1 MSNHSIDNKT
11 IGDRVRNLRN
21 AWKLTQKQLA
31 EVLHLRNAQTV
42 SEIENG
48 SRALRAYELAVLA
61 EYFHLDANDLLN
73 NQEKPGVTV
82 QWRSSVDN
90 TLVVQEEAQFLKR
103 CRNYSYIER
112 VTNSTSMDRV
122 PQKTNFHPTSTKYE
136 TVSEWA
142 RLTRNTLDLGDTP
155 ARSLQETL
163 AREWGVKIF
172 WDNLEC
178 GSAACVK
185 DSFGTGVLLN
195 AKEPYWRQNFS
206 LGHELFHLMTW
217 NVSSVIDSLPKKV
230 RKRIETL
237 AEIFASSLLMPEESL
252 RIEFNRLIV
261 DGKIRWYDLMMLARR
276 YDVSTI
282 ALFWRLANLGLMNKS
297 VPKHFESSAE
307 LKSIDKDLDRDD
319 EPESKTLPQRYT
331 SLAYKAYNDGEISI
345 GKLAHLLETNI
356 GELDIVLADYG
367 IDLNSDVYETT
378 LSTS

>member
-1 MSNHSIDNKT
+1 MSNHSIDNKV

-21 AWKLTQKQLA
+21 AWTLTQKQLA

-42 SEIENG
+42 SYIENG
-48 SRALRAYELAVLA
+48 TRALRAYELAVLA
-61 EYFHLDANDLLN
+61 EYFHFDIEELLN
-73 NQEKPGVTV
+73 NREKPAVTV

-90 TLVVQEEAQFLKR
+90 THVAQEEAQFLKR
-103 CRNYSYIER
+103 CYNYSYVES
-112 VTNSTSMDRV
+112 VTNSTATDRV
-122 PQKTNFHPTSTKYE
+122 PQKADFHPALTKYE

-142 RLTRNTLDLGDTP
+142 RHTRNALDLGDTP
-155 ARSLQETL
+155 ALSLQGTL

-178 GSAACVK
+178 GSAACVN
-185 DSFGTGVLLN
+185 DSFGAGVLLN
-195 AKEPYWRQNFS
+195 ATEPYWRQNFS

-217 NVSSVIDSLPKKV
+217 NVSSVIDSLPKKA
-230 RKRIETL
+230 RKRNETL
-237 AEIFASSLLMPEESL
+237 AEIFSSSLLMPEESL
-252 RIEFNRLIV
+252 RIEFNRLID
-261 DGKIRWYDLMMLARR
+261 DGKIRWFDLMMLARR
-276 YDVSTI
+276 YSVSTI
-282 ALFWRLANLGLMNKS
+282 ALLWRLANLGLMDKS
-297 VPKHFESSAE
+297 VPKLFESSDE

-319 EPESKTLPQRYT
+319 EPESKALPQRYT

-345 GKLAHLLETNI
+345 GKLAQLLETTI

>member
-1 MSNHSIDNKT
+1 MSSNSIDNKV

-21 AWKLTQKQLA
+21 SWTLTQKQLA

-42 SEIENG
+42 SYIENG
-48 SRALRAYELAVLA
+48 TRALRAYELAVLA
-61 EYFHLDANDLLN
+61 EYFHLDIDELLN
-73 NQEKPGVTV
+73 NREKPAVTV

-90 TLVVQEEAQFLKR
+90 TLVAQEEALFLKR
-103 CRNYSYIER
+103 CRSYSYVES
-112 VTNSTSMDRV
+112 VTNSTSTDRV
-122 PQKTNFHPTSTKYE
+122 PQKTDFHPASTKYE

-142 RLTRNTLDLGDTP
+142 RHTRNALDLGDTP
-155 ARSLQETL
+155 ALSLQRTL
-163 AREWGVKIF
+163 TREWGVKIF

-185 DSFGTGVLLN
+185 DSFGAGVLLN

-217 NVSSVIDSLPKKV
+217 SVSSVIDSLPETV
-230 RKRIETL
+230 RKRNETL
-237 AEIFASSLLMPEESL
+237 AEIFSSSLLMPEESL

-282 ALFWRLANLGLMNKS
+282 ALLWRLANLGMMDKS
-297 VPKHFESSAE
+297 VPEHFKSSDE
-307 LKSIDKDLDRDD
+307 LRSIDKDLDRDD
-319 EPESKTLPQRYT
+319 EPESKALPQRYT
-331 SLAYKAYNDGEISI
+331 SLAYKAYNDGEISL
-345 GKLAHLLETNI
+345 GKLAHLLETTI